1 LTVLDRLLCSAPPP
15 PPAGVDTNIDEGSGL
30 ENLSVRER
38 LEQHLMKG
46 DTCNAC
52 HSVIDQI
59 GLGLENYDAVG
70 KFRTTDEYGEID
82 ATGTLPGPGGAPVA
96 FNGAAEMAALLATD
110 PRINDCVSQ
119 QVLTYALGRKINAGE
134 TGLKDSV
141 TLAMQTAGGSIRN
154 AIDAVVASDAFRSR
168 RAASPAELMP

>member
-1 LTVLDRLLCSAPPP
+1 
-15 PPAGVDTNIDEGSGL
+15 
-30 ENLSVRER
+30 
-38 LEQHLMKG
+38 
-46 DTCNAC
+46 
-52 HSVIDQI
+52 
-59 GLGLENYDAVG
+59 
-70 KFRTTDEYGEID
+70 
-82 ATGTLPGPGGAPVA
+82 
-96 FNGAAEMAALLATD
+96 MAALLATD
-110 PRINDCVSQ
+110 PRINGCVSQ